1 MTMGNDIACKDF
13 KWFPTSMVA
22 VSLQIPITSW
32 ATTAFKVKQIN
43 NNIQNMN
50 DNRLNAER
58 MLWLSVSS
66 YLSNIDKA
74 IADFES
80 CSETVKMATRAHG
93 IVNKQYEVGLATWLD
108 INDAE
113 LALTGSKLSYYQ
125 SIFNYLVAQAEL
137 EYVLGK
143 N

>member
-1 MTMGNDIACKDF
+1 MGDDIACKDF
-13 KWFPTSMVA
+13 KWFPTSMVGI
-22 VSLQIPITSW
+22 SLQIPITSW
-32 ATTAFKVKQIN
+32 SSTSYKLKQIK
-43 NNIQNMN
+43 NNILNMN

-58 MLWLSVSS
+58 LLWLSVSS

-80 CSETVKMATRAHG
+80 SSETVKMATRAYG
-93 IVNKQYEVGLATWLD
+93 IVQKQYEVGLATWLD
-108 INDAE
+108 LNDAE
-113 LALTGSKLSYYQ
+113 LALLTSQLFYYQ
-125 SIFNYLVAQAEL
+125 SIYEYLVAQAEL